1 MTELLHTY
9 VTFFGASAGTIAAYM
24 ICWFL
29 VATIIRRN
37 DVADIAW
44 GLGFG
49 LVAWLGA
56 LPLGD
61 AANGAVVLILSM
73 VTMWSLRLSGHI
85 FIRNRKKA
93 EDPRYAQWRK
103 DWGAWVVPRAF
114 LQIFIL
120 QGALLLLIAS
130 PIFVSIIENNPLNAF
145 TLLGALVW
153 VIGFVFE
160 AGGDYQLSRFISKPE
175 SKGKIM
181 TSGLWAY
188 TRHPNYFGEL
198 LVWWGFAIL
207 SLGTPHGWVGLGGAA
222 VITYLI
228 IYISGVP
235 PKEAH
240 MRKRP
245 GWVTYVRHT
254 RQLLPV
260 PKLHF

>member
-9 VTFFGASAGTIAAYM
+9 FEFFGASATTIAAYM

-29 VATIIRRN
+29 VATTIRRN

-61 AANGAVVLILSM
+61 AAGGTVVLILSM
-73 VTMWSLRLSGHI
+73 VTIWSLRLSGHI

-114 LQIFIL
+114 LQIFVL

-130 PIFVSIIENNPLNAF
+130 PIFVSIVENNSLNAF

-188 TRHPNYFGEL
+188 TRHPNYFGE
-198 LVWWGFAIL
+198 VTQWWGVWIATLPSALWFIGIIGPITITFLLLKVSGIPMLEKRYDDNAEYQDYKRR
-207 SLGTPHGWVGLGGAA
+207 TPAFFPWFPR
-222 VITYLI
+222 
-228 IYISGVP
+228 S
-235 PKEAH
+235 
-240 MRKRP
+240 
-245 GWVTYVRHT
+245 
-254 RQLLPV
+254 
-260 PKLHF
+260 